1 MPQYLS
7 TDPNADQTS
16 QKKYL
21 STDPNAGMIPSTVQ
35 GTPNTGHPFLA
46 GLARL
51 AGGVGSAFAQP
62 AELSGVGTVIP
73 AAIAGAGEAAAQ
85 KLEGGSWDTPLDM
98 KRVGM
103 ESALGAVPFG
113 YLTKGKMLGGM
124 VKSGAISG
132 VGEAGREWARNEDI
146 NPVSIGLQSVLG
158 AGTFGL
164 LNKLFHGTPSAGP
177 KPSLGDP
184 IITQE
189 PGNRVFRM
197 PEDWTSRVTPESAMT
212 NPNIAPEARAATREA
227 IAGHIAKANAPI
239 PPMSKIAQSNL
250 GDTVR
255 TQLGKT
261 LTKEGNAIGGV
272 EDLNAGISSAQKI
285 ASRNRVTNFQAEN
298 RAMGQENSADLQ
310 EVKRL
315 LGIQKANELKAQL
328 NESGLE
334 PTTKFGTSE
343 SGVDANGKRI
353 AKSTSYAPP
362 AEEDQGGGGGGDDG
376 SHENPLDV
384 LARKLGIDKPNDP
397 FATQRAIFG
406 MPTRVEPDVVL
417 PTGAAIENLRP
428 GLELPES
435 NVPSVHAVTRDPGN
449 IAHADLMQD
458 SRFSPDALTNIL
470 KGESATPPSPVEALQ
485 NALTPKRSR
494 SLKTVTGFQDA
505 LQKRIDAGGEPV
517 VPSEPI
523 AAPGA
528 NVAPVEP
535 IAEPSVTPTV
545 PNAGNLLAS
554 TDIADVNPTSP
565 TATRTYTGAAYRE
578 GKNAFARNEISAEDL
593 AAIRDTHLATLGRSP
608 EGVAGLK
615 LPSARPTP
623 TNIMSQLAET
633 LGVKPS
639 EAALDIPGGT
649 VEPSTS
655 HISNP
660 DAGASLAPDVPDWI
674 KNQSEAVDQS
684 MADKAGLGADPNGI
698 TKMRGGLGGMLPT
711 REDLQKHP
719 ALTKLFSGAT
729 GAALGAPVGQYL
741 DPEDPNAGVK
751 GALAG
756 GMLGYAG
763 AGGPQSLINWR
774 NAGLLATPSAQ
785 GKKPLSDLGA
795 YIGKAAESALSGK
808 YESETRPML
817 RELLNIKQNASNFG
831 KAFKNPSLAEDVI
844 GDTAK
849 PYLEPAKGLLGL
861 AARPFA
867 AAQYATSQ
875 AMQRAGIDPEEAKN
889 VLLLGTPQ
897 TQLAQ
902 RWLDLQK
909 LPGWQGQAVRAIR
922 PFARIGTN
930 IFERGVQRIPGA
942 SMLTGDPETRMART
956 LLGTG
961 ALAAGAYTGASDQD
975 TQDQGGEETSPI
987 VRGLRRA
994 LMASYGVPFMLGES
1008 LTGPRGI
1015 RDLIYAT
1022 PGATQT
1028 VPPPAPK
1035 DTLATYAGKFGK
1047 RWLDQ
1052 MMPDWAVPQDWEAT
1066 PQR

>member
-1 MPQYLS
+1 MPRLIQSDPLDPQNTPVHS
-7 TDPNADQTS
+7 T
-16 QKKYL
+16 
-21 STDPNAGMIPSTVQ
+21 
-35 GTPNTGHPFLA
+35 GTPRLVKSEPVPSSTIQSNPTTGHPFLA

-85 KLEGGSWDTPLDM
+85 KLEGGSWDAPLDM

-124 VKSGAISG
+124 LKSGAISG

-164 LNKLFHGTPSAGP
+164 LNKLFHGTPPAGP
-177 KPSLGDP
+177 KPPLGDP
-184 IITQE
+184 VITQE
-189 PGNRVFRM
+189 PGNKVFRM
-197 PEDWTSRVTPESAMT
+197 PEDWTSRVTPTETNVSA
-212 NPNIAPEARAATREA
+212 
-227 IAGHIAKANAPI
+227 IAKANAPV
-239 PPMSKIAQSNL
+239 PPVSKIAQSNF

-255 TQLGKT
+255 SQLGKT
-261 LTKEGNAIGGV
+261 LTNEGNAVGGV

-285 ASRNRVTNFQAEN
+285 ASRNRATNFQAEN

-328 NESGLE
+328 DESGLE
-334 PTTKFGTSE
+334 PTTKFGTNE
-343 SGVDANGKRI
+343 SGMDANGKRI
-353 AKSTSYAPP
+353 VKNTSYAPP
-362 AEEDQGGGGGGDDG
+362 EESGDGGEGGDA
-376 SHENPLDV
+376 SPENPLDA

-406 MPTRVEPDVVL
+406 SPTRVEPNAAL

-435 NVPSVHAVTRDPGN
+435 NVPSVHAVPRDPSN

-485 NALTPKRSR
+485 NTLTPKRSR

-505 LQKRIDAGGEPV
+505 LQKRIEAGGEPV
-517 VPSEPI
+517 VPGESNVV
-523 AAPGA
+523 PGA
-528 NVAPVEP
+528 NAAPVEP

-565 TATRTYTGAAYRE
+565 TATRTHTGAAYRE

-615 LPSARPTP
+615 LPSTRPTP

-649 VEPSTS
+649 VEPSTPY
-655 HISNP
+655 ISNP

-684 MADKAGLGADPNGI
+684 LLDKAGLGADPNGI

-741 DPEDPNAGVK
+741 DPEDPNAGIK

-756 GMLGYAG
+756 GILGYAG

-817 RELLNIKQNASNFG
+817 RELLNIKQNAGNFG

-975 TQDQGGEETSPI
+975 TQDQGGDETSPI

-1015 RDLIYAT
+1015 RDLVYAT